1 MGSQKK
7 PGILVSLQL
16 ELVQIAPGLAV
27 FSGVPGEHAYNP
39 IGTIHGGYAA
49 TLLDCACGCAVPS
62 KRSATQ
68 GYTTLELIDLL
79 GILRSSLAPIAV
91 ME

>member
-1 MGSQKK
+1 
-7 PGILVSLQL
+7 
-16 ELVQIAPGLAV
+16 
-27 FSGVPGEHAYNP
+27 
-39 IGTIHGGYAA
+39 
-49 TLLDCACGCAVPS
+49 VPS